1 MQNCESNHFS
11 SMKIGLLKPMSR
23 NKWSNFDDEYVPS
36 TSAPVA
42 SERDEATI
50 AADVSA
56 RRIPVVAIDRM
67 MMRQSSYLLRPVG
80 SALKNFVAERTDWS
94 VAGSVVADHTPRFV
108 VCKHRS
114 VIRLRPVVAEANYG
128 LKMMRRRKLS
138 HGELV
143 VPIVITHDDLP
154 AVVCKH
160 RYVIRL
166 RPVVAEANYGL
177 KMMRRRKLSHGEL
190 VVPIVI
196 THDDLPAVVA
206 VSGRE
211 VRRRIREIFEV
222 TRLQIDDLNVYGS
235 IKLSFHCHV
244 AARLVHLNF
253 IEVSQVRIAND
264 PVLITPPHKIAE
276 RLIVAVLLCKGE
288 HVIVEALAHLSKI
301 ASPQLCAKVL
311 HKSVCPRRHV
321 VRVELQPCVSVKH
334 IGTGAAPYRIFR

>member
-23 NKWSNFDDEYVPS
+23 NKWRNFDDEYVPS

-67 MMRQSSYLLRPVG
+67 IMRQSSYLLRPVG
-80 SALKNFVAERTDWS
+80 RSLKNFVAERTDWS
-94 VAGSVVADHTPRFV
+94 VAGSVVADHTPRF
-108 VCKHRS
+108 
-114 VIRLRPVVAEANYG
+114 
-128 LKMMRRRKLS
+128 
-138 HGELV
+138 
-143 VPIVITHDDLP
+143 
-154 AVVCKH
+154 VVCKH